1 MQSKLLN
8 CVVALAM
15 LVATPGADA
24 ECWINADGTM
34 SCSRNPVQGQPVRN
48 VVRYAAAPVVRAAT
62 APVRMVRRGLFGRA
76 RYSVQP
82 QATQSSGSSGS
93 YGTYQATTQSY
104 GSSGGTATYQSSG
117 SSGGL
122 GSYGDGPTQSRA
134 TAAPVTKAAPAAS
147 VPLSQMSDEQLD
159 ETLGVCDHGPDCLRN
174 QVKAIYKKYGKAPC
188 PCGPDCD
195 CGPDCQCQTQV
206 CTVPPAAPSTRYCIV
221 PPASVSSTCRV
232 PSGLSV
238 EAVASL

>member
-104 GSSGGTATYQSSG
+104 GSSGGTAVYESSG

-134 TAAPVTKAAPAAS
+134 TAAPVTQDAPAAS
-147 VPLSQMSDEQLD
+147 VPL
-159 ETLGVCDHGPDCLRN
+159 
-174 QVKAIYKKYGKAPC
+174 GKSEC
-188 PCGPDCD
+188 KCGPDCD

-206 CTVPPAAPSTRYCIV
+206 CTVPPAAPTKRLCIV